1 MQNGIGRLLSPS
13 QEWWIWLAGLIC
25 VILLVQFYDPTSITS
40 ESQEDLPV
48 TTPLPAT
55 AAAALLPTPTRPL
68 AATRLPGSTPTVRP
82 TATATATPAPVFYA
96 VQPGDM
102 PLSIAYEYDVDVEAL
117 LKANDIEDPTTLQI
131 GQKLL
136 IPVTPTPGSPPP
148 SATPTRRVTPTPGPT
163 LVFHTVVEGDTLL
176 AIAYNYDTTVEAIA
190 AANWLNNP
198 HSLQIGQKLVVPP
211 EDGSLPD
218 PLLWAPRIVHDVRP
232 GDTFIAIA
240 QRYGSTVEHLVEV
253 NPNLNPNLLSI
264 GQEVVVPLTRQPESR
279 PGQPGGSAGLSEAAR
294 LSLAE
299 LASLKSGSPSLAD
312 MEQAMLR
319 VVNAERQARNLPPY
333 TVDQQLTLMAWERA
347 QDMATR
353 NYMSHVTPE
362 GETLRARFRAMGW
375 STPYVS
381 ENIYLSTQPASQ
393 AVERTMS
400 WFMGDPPHRA
410 GIVSSSY
417 NRIGVG
423 VAQNRS
429 GWYIFVQVFAQK

>member
-1 MQNGIGRLLSPS
+1 MQKGLGRLLSPS

-25 VILLVQFYDPTSITS
+25 VILLVQFYDPTFITS
-40 ESQEDLPV
+40 ESYEDLPV

-55 AAAALLPTPTRPL
+55 AAAALLPTPTRTP
-68 AATRLPGSTPTVRP
+68 AATRRPTSAPTARP
-82 TATATATPAPVFYA
+82 TAMATPTPASVFYA
-96 VQPGDM
+96 VQAGDM
-102 PLSIAYEYDVDVEAL
+102 PLSIAVEYDVDVEAL
-117 LKANDIEDPTTLQI
+117 LKANDIEDPTALQI

-148 SATPTRRVTPTPGPT
+148 SATPTRRGTPTPQPT
-163 LVFHTVVEGDTLL
+163 LVFHTVAEGDTLL
-176 AIAYNYDTTVEAIA
+176 AIAYDYDTSVEAIA
-190 AANWLNNP
+190 AANWLNDP

-240 QRYGSTVEHLVEV
+240 RQYGSTVDDLMAV
-253 NPNLNPNLLSI
+253 NPDLKPDLLAI
-264 GQEVVVPLTRQPESR
+264 GQEVVVPLTRQPENLS
-279 PGQPGGSAGLSEAAR
+279 GQAGGATALSAAAR
-294 LSLAE
+294 LTLDE
-299 LASLKSGSPSLAD
+299 LASLKTGSPSLAD
-312 MEQAMLR
+312 LEQAMVS
-319 VVNAERQARNLPPY
+319 VVNAERQARDLPPY
-333 TVDQQLTLMAWERA
+333 TVDEQLTLMAWERA

-362 GETLRARFRAMGW
+362 GETLRARVLALGW
-375 STPYVS
+375 STPYVG

-400 WFMGDPPHRA
+400 WFMGDAPHRA
-410 GIVSSSY
+410 GIINSRY

-423 VAQNRS
+423 VAQNQS